1 MPEAKWSKMRALQ
14 LQATARGLAPS
25 SVGARRSSARVTNFI
40 LIYYFLIIINFV
52 LKFFNSCYKTHA
64 LKCYLFHPKFSKT
77 PVRASKTPKKV
88 SLAASF
94 RPSINKLSPP
104 GIRFGVVGN
113 PTCRRSCVAKLK
125 NWEFVS
131 LIGNRRVGIFPPK
144 SNQI

>member
-14 LQATARGLAPS
+14 ATARSLAPS

-40 LIYYFLIIINFV
+40 LIYYFLIIINF

-77 PVRASKTPKKV
+77 RVQASKTPTKV
-88 SLAASF
+88 SPAASF
-94 RPSINKLSPP
+94 RPSINKLLPP

-113 PTCRRSCVAKLK
+113 PKCER
-125 NWEFVS
+125 
-131 LIGNRRVGIFPPK
+131 
-144 SNQI
+144 